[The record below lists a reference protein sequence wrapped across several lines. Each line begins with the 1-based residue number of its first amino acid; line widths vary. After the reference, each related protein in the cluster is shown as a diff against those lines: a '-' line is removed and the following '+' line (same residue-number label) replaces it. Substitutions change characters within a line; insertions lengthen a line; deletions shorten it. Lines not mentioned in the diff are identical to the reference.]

1 MTLTRPTFT
10 LLIQKI
16 TFSNLRTTLIV
27 GARMRSTLQEEL
39 DGVAH
44 WAANNNLRLNT
55 TKFREMLIPRGGRW
69 RTEVPPPLVMERVGS
84 LRILGVT
91 IASDLSVSAHVDA
104 LLNAGARSILY
115 ALRLLRAHG
124 LPDHALKIVARATT
138 INRIQYAGP
147 AWWGYANAADKG
159 RIQRFLERMF
169 KSGFLTEQDTDIE
182 SQMTAADY
190 NLLRAVVRNE
200 RHVLRHLF
208 QSEKP
213 RIYDL
218 RPRAHNFILPVKD
231 DSNFVPRVSPLQVL
245 EYWAYCVFLFI
256 SSIYFQT
263 VYMYPGEV

>member
-55 TKFREMLIPRGGRW
+55 TKSREMLIPRGGRW

-104 LLNAGARSILY
+104 LLNAGARSIY

-124 LPDHALKIVARATT
+124 LPDHAL
-138 INRIQYAGP
+138 
-147 AWWGYANAADKG
+147 
-159 RIQRFLERMF
+159 
-169 KSGFLTEQDTDIE
+169 
-182 SQMTAADY
+182 
-190 NLLRAVVRNE
+190 
-200 RHVLRHLF
+200 
-208 QSEKP
+208 
-213 RIYDL
+213 
-218 RPRAHNFILPVKD
+218 
-231 DSNFVPRVSPLQVL
+231 
-245 EYWAYCVFLFI
+245 
-256 SSIYFQT
+256 
-263 VYMYPGEV
+263 